1 MKKEKALELLSK
13 FPDLTDELETKIKQQ
28 LRTFILY
35 DHKGNSRC
43 TNCGKSPEMEQ
54 LGQFECRQEA
64 DYPECCRPGM
74 LIGHKKI
81 EVCPECGRS
90 ATLIDCTNRYAGC
103 TIESETNVMVI
114 MSSPDDENLYIRCFT
129 LRMFFEHG
137 SIIPVIK
144 TFETQRYVF
153 TQDGAAR
160 YGRDVIRDWH
170 TITADNGKTTYHCT
184 RSLTD
189 EWAVRTRVT
198 YPVFLNKAG
207 YTVMNKES
215 VLNTCCRYSGLDI
228 VEFDYTVD
236 PINYLM
242 FWQKHKGVE
251 RLVKCGLQEV
261 VSDCLRYHSK
271 STIQSIHWKE
281 NEPHK
286 MLGISRPA
294 FAAIRNDR
302 ISLTDYRTILK
313 EFPDETLENLI
324 VYDRIIRCQF
334 GTLESICQTTRLS
347 RTDVMK
353 YLKKQDVTIDIYG
366 DYLRMSKEQRADM
379 HDRAVLFPKNL
390 VTAHDRR
397 VEARRAIEQER
408 LIKQNKK
415 LAKKM
420 EGMLKKR
427 KMLEYSEGEYII
439 RQPVSAEEIVAEG
452 AALSHC
458 VGGYAA
464 RHAEGRLTIM
474 FLRRKSEP
482 DKPYYTIEVSTGF
495 KIVQCRGY
503 KNNVVM
509 NGGEEKPEEIKQLE
523 KHYQQ
528 YLNTIKSKKVR
539 KTA

>member
-13 FPDLTDELETKIKQQ
+13 FPELTDELETKIKQQ
-28 LRTFILY
+28 LWTFILY
-35 DHKGNSRC
+35 DHKGNTRC

-54 LGQFECRQEA
+54 FGQFDCRREA
-64 DYPECCRPGM
+64 DYPECCRPT
-74 LIGHKKI
+74 LFIDHRQ
-81 EVCPECGRS
+81 EASCPECGKP
-90 ATLIDCTNRYAGC
+90 ATLIDCTNRYAGR

-114 MSSPDDENLYIRCFT
+114 MSSPGDENLYIRCFT

-137 SIIPVIK
+137 SIIPVIRML
-144 TFETQRYVF
+144 ETQRYVF

-160 YGRDVIRDWH
+160 YGRDVISDWSK
-170 TITADNGKTTYHCT
+170 ITSDNGKTTFRCA
-184 RSLTD
+184 RNLSD
-189 EWAVRTRVT
+189 KWVVRTRIT
-198 YPVFLNKAG
+198 YPIFLNKAG

-242 FWQKHKGVE
+242 FWQKHKGIE

-286 MLGISRPA
+286 MLGISRSA
-294 FAAIRNDR
+294 FAAIRNNK

-324 VYDRIIRCQF
+324 VYNHIIRCQF
-334 GTLESICQTTRLS
+334 GTLESVCQIANSS
-347 RTDVMK
+347 RSKIIK
-353 YLKKQDVTIDIYG
+353 YLKKQDVTIDIYR
-366 DYLRMSKEQRADM
+366 DYLRMSREQHADM
-379 HDRAVLFPKNL
+379 NDKAVLFPKNL
-390 VTAHDRR
+390 VAAHDRR
-397 VEARRAIEQER
+397 VEARQAIERER
-408 LIKQNKK
+408 IIKQNKK

-474 FLRRKSEP
+474 FLRRKTEP
-482 DKPYYTIEVSTGF
+482 DKPYYTIEVSTEF

-503 KNNVVM
+503 KNNVVL
-509 NGGEEKPEEIKQLE
+509 NGGEEKPEEIIQLE
-523 KHYQQ
+523 RHYQQ
-528 YLNTIKSKKVR
+528 YLNSIKSKKVR